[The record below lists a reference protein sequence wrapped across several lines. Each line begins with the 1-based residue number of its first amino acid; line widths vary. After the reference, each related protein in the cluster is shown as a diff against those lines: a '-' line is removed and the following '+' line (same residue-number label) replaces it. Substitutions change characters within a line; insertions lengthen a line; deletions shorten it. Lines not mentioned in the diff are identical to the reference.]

1 MKDSRKDGKP
11 SASFVVGAVALLF
24 LIIGYQSALFIRK
37 ASVARIV
44 ANHDHPD
51 TVFVPAPVTN
61 PNSRS
66 LSDQDSRS
74 LSDQD
79 DRPLSDHDDR
89 PLSGQDDRSLSG
101 AEGPGVGSTPF
112 TNREGPATV
121 RKPFPH
127 TPAAESIRRA
137 NTPRRYES
145 FRFDP
150 NTASIDD
157 LMRLGFS
164 QKQAQSIDNYRKKG
178 GRFRR
183 KADFAGSYVGEESVF
198 KRLEE
203 YINIP
208 KIDINKADSA
218 AFETLPGIGKYFAAK
233 MVSYREELGGY
244 SYPEQLMD
252 IWHFDREKYD
262 GLKDLITVGPSD
274 PFPLWS
280 LTESELSKHPYID
293 KRAAHGIVLFRDH
306 CPVGDWTV
314 PNLIKAGILD
324 NEKGEKLARCRLSP
338 PDGLQ

>member
-51 TVFVPAPVTN
+51 TVFVPAPLTV

-66 LSDQDSRS
+66 LYDQA
-74 LSDQD
+74 DQ
-79 DRPLSDHDDR
+79 
-89 PLSGQDDRSLSG
+89 SLSG
-101 AEGPGVGSTPF
+101 AEGPA
-112 TNREGPATV
+112 NV
-121 RKPFPH
+121 RKDFPH
-127 TPAAESIRRA
+127 SPAAESIRRA

-150 NTASIDD
+150 NTVSIDD

-183 KADFAGSYVGEESVF
+183 KADFAKSYVVEDSVF

-203 YINIP
+203 YIDIP
-208 KIDINKADSA
+208 KIDINRADSA

-233 MVSYREELGGY
+233 MVSYREDLGGY

-274 PFPLWS
+274 LFPLWS
-280 LTESELSKHPYID
+280 LTESELARHPYID
-293 KRAAHGIVLFRDH
+293 KRAAHGIVLFRDNSQ
-306 CPVGDWTV
+306 VVDWTV

-338 PDGLQ
+338 P

>member
-44 ANHDHPD
+44 ANHDRPD
-51 TVFVPAPVTN
+51 TVFVQTPLIN
-61 PNSRS
+61 R
-66 LSDQDSRS
+66 DY
-74 LSDQD
+74 
-79 DRPLSDHDDR
+79 RPL
-89 PLSGQDDRSLSG
+89 GG
-101 AEGPGVGSTPF
+101 AEGPGDDDNPVPAVGELVEPV
-112 TNREGPATV
+112 EGPAPV
-121 RKPFPH
+121 RKAFPH
-127 TPAAESIRRA
+127 SPAAESIRRA
-137 NTPRRYES
+137 HTPRRYEN

-183 KADFAGSYVGEESVF
+183 KADFAKSYVVEDSVF

-203 YINIP
+203 YIYIP
-208 KIDINKADSA
+208 KIDLNKADSA
-218 AFETLPGIGKYFAAK
+218 TFETLPGIGKYFAAK

-252 IWHFDREKYD
+252 IWHFDQEKYD

-280 LTESELSKHPYID
+280 LPESVLAKHPYID
-293 KRAAHGIVLFRDH
+293 KRAAHGIVLFRDNS
-306 CPVGDWTV
+306 PVGDWTV

-324 NEKGEKLARCRLSP
+324 NEKGEKLARCRIAAPADTNGQSDP
-338 PDGLQ
+338 